1 MESHVRMLR
10 RRRET
15 IGPLEWMKRAP
26 SRIVL
31 YPKTEKNRIQ
41 QLNYNQQK
49 SFVASAL
56 GLRFLRAAFFQAKE
70 RITKAKNSKRKREA
84 ELTLNRSSSQRT
96 FYVHDF
102 VIIYFARFSY
112 LTFFLLPLLGLL

>member
-56 GLRFLRAAFFQAKE
+56 GLRFLRAAFF
-70 RITKAKNSKRKREA
+70 RRKRE
-84 ELTLNRSSSQRT
+84 SQKSR
-96 FYVHDF
+96 
-102 VIIYFARFSY
+102 ILSENAKQN
-112 LTFFLLPLLGLL
+112 